1 MRLILVLMTLHLG
14 ACSKQASNPEHLP
27 DDYVLIEFAASLE
40 DEYDKL
46 YPSESKPIHPAPV
59 QTTN

>member
-1 MRLILVLMTLHLG
+1 MRLIFVLLTLFLC
-14 ACSKQASNPEHLP
+14 ACSKQASNPDHLP

-46 YPSESKPIHPAPV
+46 YPSETKTIEPPTAQSK
-59 QTTN
+59 N